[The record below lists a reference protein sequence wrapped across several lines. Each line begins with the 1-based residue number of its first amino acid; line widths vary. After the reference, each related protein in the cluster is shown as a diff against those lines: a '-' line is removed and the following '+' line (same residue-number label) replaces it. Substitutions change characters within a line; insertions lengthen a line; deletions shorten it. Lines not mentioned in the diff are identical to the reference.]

1 MVHLQTLE
9 NKTRIEEITMLK
21 FLHKTY
27 TLFTHTYFW
36 TILVITGIMLYAC
49 NREEPCTDDGCP
61 SWHEN
66 QNQFGV
72 DELTIPPDLEENIET
87 INEIIEDKKIEIHD
101 IKFNDVSILDILR
114 KNPYQIKFTDQ
125 QKKEEVP
132 NPLYLDNE
140 ICYNGAWRCDVSLP
154 IYNWIIVKKF
164 KQDIQP
170 GISEFS
176 DYSKLFHYSKE
187 EKIIK
192 EIKEL
197 LKL

>member
-1 MVHLQTLE
+1 MSNQINDPLQIQIDLTGHVCNTWPIFYVAIDRQQIYNGFIKERQSIQLE
-9 NKTRIEEITMLK
+9 VESTSPEFIFSIGMEDK
-21 FLHKTY
+21 
-27 TLFTHTYFW
+27 
-36 TILVITGIMLYAC
+36 
-49 NREEPCTDDGCP
+49 
-61 SWHEN
+61 
-66 QNQFGV
+66 QFGQ
-72 DELTIPPDLEENIET
+72 ENIWDT
-87 INEIIEDKKIEIHD
+87 KVDKFNKIIEDKKIEIHD
-101 IKFNDVSILDILR
+101 IKFNDVSILDILQ
-114 KNPYQIKFTDQ
+114 KNPYQIKFTGQ

-140 ICYNGAWRCDVSLP
+140 ICYNGAWCCDVFLP

-164 KQDIQP
+164 KQDIQS

-176 DYSKLFHYSKE
+176 DYSQLFHYSKE

>member
-1 MVHLQTLE
+1 MLNQLNDCLQIQIDLTGHVCNTWPGFYVAIDRQQIYNGFIRTRQSIKLE
-9 NKTRIEEITMLK
+9 VESPSPEFIFSIGMEDKK
-21 FLHKTY
+21 F
-27 TLFTHTYFW
+27 
-36 TILVITGIMLYAC
+36 G
-49 NREEPCTDDGCP
+49 
-61 SWHEN
+61 
-66 QNQFGV
+66 Q
-72 DELTIPPDLEENIET
+72 ENIWDT
-87 INEIIEDKKIEIHD
+87 KVDKFNKIIEDKKIEIHD

>member
-1 MVHLQTLE
+1 MSNQSSNPLQIEIDLTGHICNTWPIFYVAI
-9 NKTRIEEITMLK
+9 NKQQVYKGLIKKHQHIK
-21 FLHKTY
+21 FEVYVRPEFVFSIGMEDK
-27 TLFTHTYFW
+27 
-36 TILVITGIMLYAC
+36 
-49 NREEPCTDDGCP
+49 R
-61 SWHEN
+61 
-66 QNQFGV
+66 FGQ
-72 DELTIPPDLEENIET
+72 ET
-87 INEIIEDKKIEIHD
+87 IWDTKVNKFNKIVEDKTIEIHD
-101 IKFNDVSILDILR
+101 IKFNDVSILDILQ
-114 KNPYQIKFTDQ
+114 KTPYKVEFTGQ

-132 NPLYLDNE
+132 DPLYLDNE
-140 ICYNGAWRCDVSLP
+140 ICYNGAWSCDVFLP

>member
-1 MVHLQTLE
+1 MLNQLNDPLQIQIDLTGHVCNTWPGFYVAIDRQQIYNGFIRTRQSIKLE
-9 NKTRIEEITMLK
+9 VESPSPEFIFSIGMEDKK
-21 FLHKTY
+21 F
-27 TLFTHTYFW
+27 
-36 TILVITGIMLYAC
+36 G
-49 NREEPCTDDGCP
+49 
-61 SWHEN
+61 
-66 QNQFGV
+66 Q
-72 DELTIPPDLEENIET
+72 ENIWDT
-87 INEIIEDKKIEIHD
+87 KVDKFNKIIEDKKIEIHD